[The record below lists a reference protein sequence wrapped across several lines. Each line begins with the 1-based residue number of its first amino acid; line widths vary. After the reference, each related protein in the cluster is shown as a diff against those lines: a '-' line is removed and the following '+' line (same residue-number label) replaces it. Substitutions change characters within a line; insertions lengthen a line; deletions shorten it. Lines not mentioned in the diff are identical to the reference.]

1 MATSLSAGT
10 SGYLRIKDLVKRVP
24 VAKSTIWLW
33 VSNGR
38 FPAPV
43 KLSERV
49 TAWPV
54 SSIERWEA
62 ERQAPKAA

>member
-1 MATSLSAGT
+1 MSISP
-10 SGYLRIKDLVKRVP
+10 SVGYLRLKDVVKRVP

-33 VSNGR
+33 VSDGK

-43 KLSERV
+43 KLSDRV
-49 TAWPV
+49 TAWPLA
-54 SSIERWEA
+54 SIERWEA